1 MALTDMKVF
10 NDYLYQAITEV
21 VDQQVALFNS
31 AAAGTIVLTSKRNV
45 GDFAHKASFA
55 AIAGLMR
62 RRDSYGTGDIS
73 PVALTMLQHSSVK
86 VAGGTVPVIFE
97 PQQFTWIQQNPEI
110 AAVVIGEQFA
120 KGLLQDY
127 LNSGLAAARAAIV
140 NVGSSALY
148 TVPSN
153 GALSLNGL
161 NRGAQKFG
169 DRAQEIAAWAMH
181 STPQFDLF
189 DKALTNTAQLFSFG
203 TVQVREDGFG
213 RRFIVSDSPSLS
225 VTGGSPAVTD
235 YYTLGLV
242 PNAVVVEDNN
252 DFFANTETSNGTEN
266 IKRTWQAEY
275 TFNLSLKG
283 YTWDTTSG
291 GKSPT
296 NAEIATG
303 TNWDKVATFLK
314 DTAGVAVKSR

>member
-10 NDYLYQAITEV
+10 NDFLYESITETI
-21 VDQQVALFNS
+21 DQQVQLFN
-31 AAAGTIVLTSKRNV
+31 AASAGTIVLTSKRNV
-45 GDFAHKASFA
+45 GDFAQKASFK

-62 RRDSYGTGDIS
+62 RRDSYGSGDVS
-73 PVALTMLQHSSVK
+73 AVALSMLQNSSVK

-97 PQQFTWIQQNPEI
+97 PQQFTWIQQNPEL
-110 AAVVIGEQFA
+110 AAVVIGQQFA
-120 KGLLQDY
+120 EGLMQDY
-127 LNSGLAAARAAIV
+127 LNSALAAARSAIV
-140 NVGSSALY
+140 NVGASLLY

-153 GALSLNGL
+153 GGMTLNAL
-161 NRGAQKFG
+161 NRGVQKFG
-169 DRAQEIAAWAMH
+169 DRGQDIRAWAMH
-181 STPQFDLF
+181 STPQYDLF
-189 DKALTNTAQLFSFG
+189 DKALTNTAQLFQFG

-213 RRFIVSDSPSLS
+213 RRFIISDSPSLS
-225 VTGGSPAVTD
+225 ITSGSPAVTD

-252 DFFANTETSNGTEN
+252 DFFANTETSNGKEN
-266 IKRTWQAEY
+266 IQRTWQAEY

-283 YTWDTTSG
+283 YTWDTTNG

-296 NAEIATG
+296 DAEIATG
-303 TNWDKVATFLK
+303 TNWDKTATSIK